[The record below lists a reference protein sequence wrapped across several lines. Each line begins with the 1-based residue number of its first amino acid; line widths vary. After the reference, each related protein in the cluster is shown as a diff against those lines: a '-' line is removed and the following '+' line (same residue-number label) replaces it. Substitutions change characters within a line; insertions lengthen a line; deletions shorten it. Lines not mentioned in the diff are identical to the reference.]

1 MREITSKEDIN
12 NVLHYLV
19 ECCLTLVLK
28 DSIGNEQELVV
39 EFEGR

>member
-1 MREITSKEDIN
+1 MREITSKEDID

-19 ECCLTLVLK
+19 EWCLTLVLK

-39 EFEGR
+39 EFKAR